1 MNAPPPGWYPDQ
13 ADPRYVRWWDGR
25 QWTPHVQPA
34 QQPAPPQAD
43 VSALE
48 VSFGSTGDPASVQ
61 QQVQQRAGV
70 GGPVAGGGGTLFTE
84 PILVINQKA
93 KLIEMSNEYAIYD
106 QHGRQLGSVVQV
118 GQSGAQKALR
128 AFTKLDT
135 LMSVKLEIRDITGR
149 PVLLLTRPPQLIKG
163 TVHVQRPDQTPIG
176 DVKLANFWGKARFDF
191 EVGGQRIG
199 GLQAEN
205 LRAWDIK
212 VLDHAD
218 QEIGKIT
225 KTWQGF
231 AKAAFTTADNY
242 VLQLHRP
249 LQDPLLSMVLSSALT
264 FDTVFSQHQ

>member
-1 MNAPPPGWYPDQ
+1 
-13 ADPRYVRWWDGR
+13 
-25 QWTPHVQPA
+25 
-34 QQPAPPQAD
+34 
-43 VSALE
+43 
-48 VSFGSTGDPASVQ
+48 
-61 QQVQQRAGV
+61 AGV

-149 PVLLLTRPPQLIKG
+149 PVLLLTRPPQLLKG

-191 EVGGQRIG
+191 EVG
-199 GLQAEN
+199 
-205 LRAWDIK
+205 
-212 VLDHAD
+212 
-218 QEIGKIT
+218 
-225 KTWQGF
+225 
-231 AKAAFTTADNY
+231 
-242 VLQLHRP
+242 
-249 LQDPLLSMVLSSALT
+249 
-264 FDTVFSQHQ
+264 